1 MYLHCFKK
9 GNIFFYFCYFFQL
22 PSIMVVDFNIK
33 VIETFKHISQ
43 DEILREYETVKK
55 AAKDPA
61 EFQILYDRYFS
72 AIFNFIFR
80 RIDDEEITA
89 DLTSQTFLKALGNLK
104 KYKYKGVPFSAWLY
118 KIASNEVNRHYRVVK
133 KKLVYSFDEAEFE
146 NLIEQNR
153 EEEVEI
159 DIEYIIRQMQS
170 MCETDIEVLEL
181 RFFEEKSFAE
191 VAFILGISEAN
202 AKMRTYRAVDKL
214 KKFLKGGKDDQV

>member
-1 MYLHCFKK
+1 
-9 GNIFFYFCYFFQL
+9 
-22 PSIMVVDFNIK
+22 MVVDLNIK

-55 AAKDPA
+55 AAKYPA
-61 EFQILYDRYFS
+61 EFKILYDRYFS
-72 AIFNFIFR
+72 AIFSFIFR
-80 RIDDEEITA
+80 RIDNEEITA

-118 KIASNEVNRHYRVVK
+118 KIASNEVNRHYRISK
-133 KKLVYSFDEAEFE
+133 KKLVYSFDESEFE

-153 EEEVEI
+153 EEVVEI
-159 DIEYIIRQMQS
+159 DIEYLIRQMQS

-181 RFFEEKSFAE
+181 RFFEGKSFAE
-191 VAFILGISEAN
+191 VAFILEISEAN

-214 KKFLKGGKDDQV
+214 KKLMERRTK